1 VTEPRAD
8 ATVPPATATPP
19 GALATPPDRTD
30 TVTAPPSDAETVEDY
45 YARIAAA
52 AGDDG
57 RLPVAVEE
65 MPGWDIYPY
74 EIGGLRLKPVQPPA
88 DEEPAR
94 RGEHVADCWCA
105 GGFGDA
111 GERLVWENARWRLTL
126 SVDTGLPVMLVLMP
140 LAHHDLPSLP
150 GDLAAEMGQLVV
162 AVSDAVEHVPS
173 VGRVQ
178 LAKYGDGGAHLHLF
192 FLGRPARMLQFRG
205 SPLIDWEENLP
216 RVPSE
221 VLQTNARVVAE
232 RMVVHVGGR
241 AGELGRGALAPN

>member
-1 VTEPRAD
+1 MTEPGAD
-8 ATVPPATATPP
+8 ATVPPATSTPSP
-19 GALATPPDRTD
+19 AQETPPDRTD
-30 TVTAPPSDAETVEDY
+30 AVTAPPSAAESVEDY

-52 AGDDG
+52 AGADG

-74 EIGGLRLKPVQPPA
+74 EIEGLRLKPVQPPA

-94 RGEHVADCWCA
+94 RGEHAADCWCA
-105 GGFGDA
+105 GGFGDTDD
-111 GERLVWENARWRLTL
+111 RLVWSNARWRLTL
-126 SVDTGLPVMLVLMP
+126 SVDTGLPVMLMLMP

-173 VGRVQ
+173 VGRAQ

-216 RVPSE
+216 RVPLD
-221 VLQTNARVVAE
+221 VLQANARVVAE
-232 RMVVHVGGR
+232 RMVVHVGGTP
-241 AGELGRGALAPN
+241 GGLGR